1 MGRPREHRA
10 PGQVAARRLLVVLAA
25 LLVVVLAIWL
35 LSDDDD
41 SSSQAVAPEAVTAAD
56 LGDFSSSSTAP
67 IFWAGEQEGATMEL
81 STNEGGTY
89 VRYLTD
95 GAEPGDPRAEFLTVG
110 SYAFADPIPALE
122 KLSEQ
127 PNGVER
133 SVPGGGV
140 AYFNRTDPQNVYLA
154 YPGLDVQIEVYDP
167 DPVRAKEIVTSGQ
180 IVPVN

>member
-1 MGRPREHRA
+1 M
-10 PGQVAARRLLVVLAA
+10 VLAA
-25 LLVVVLAIWL
+25 LLAVVLVVWL
-35 LSDDDD
+35 FSDDD
-41 SSSQAVAPEAVTAAD
+41 SSSPQTVAPEAVSPAGLD
-56 LGDFSSSSTAP
+56 DFSSSNP
-67 IFWAGEQEGATMEL
+67 VPVYWAGEQDGATIEL
-81 STNEGGTY
+81 STSEGGTY

-95 GAEPGDPRAEFLTVG
+95 GAQPGDSRADFLTVG

-127 PNGVER
+127 PEGVQR

-154 YPGLDVQIEVYDP
+154 YPDTDVQIEVYDP
-167 DPVRAKEIVTSGQ
+167 DPVRAKELVTSGQ